1 MRTDHQDLRAIL
13 ADFGLRDG
21 AGEYAKGQE
30 RLQQIIEEAMML
42 IETEGLKAFTMRGLA
57 RKTDITLAHLQHF
70 FKDRSAVLLAISRV
84 FEQAYK
90 REIERIFDDPA
101 RNGREKVDAF
111 LDLHLRH
118 PEQSSLPF
126 SLYSESQTSSPG
138 VAGPMMDAQSFA
150 IEKIS
155 VALSADMPGVADKEL
170 RSRVATMLA
179 TLHGMHFFYGRNAET
194 SPAPEGFREACFEH
208 IQRMLF
214 QQIQN

>member
-1 MRTDHQDLRAIL
+1 MNTDQQELRAIL

-30 RLQQIIEEAMML
+30 RLQHIIEEAMVL

-57 RKTDITLAHLQHF
+57 RKANITLAHLQHF

-90 REIERIFDDPA
+90 REIERIFDDPK
-101 RNGREKVDAF
+101 RSSREKIDQF

-155 VALSADMPGVADKEL
+155 IALAADMQDAPDTE
-170 RSRVATMLA
+170 RQCRVATMLA
-179 TLHGMHFFYGRNAET
+179 TLQGMHFFYGRNAET
-194 SPAPEGFREACFEH
+194 SPAPEGFRAACFEH
-208 IQRMLF
+208 IHGMLF
-214 QQIQN
+214 Q